1 MPLTADADIARLL
14 SLRAGDAVLQI
25 TRVLAFAGVATILED
40 IWLPATPF
48 KGLTAERLSE
58 YDGPMYALFET
69 EFGVR
74 MVRAEEKIKLNDL
87 NQGQRRDFNLPAQV
101 LLSYFDPDGLGHMPA
116 TAARFKRAVPFMWV
130 IGTRDP
136 LYPSGEGFAYA
147 LALPHPQSSY
157 LVVQADRRAAIA
169 DAIAQGVARTGVR
182 VESIN
187 CEFTPTEGAPRK
199 VRSDRAA
206 AAPLDEARAELLALV
221 RRARAGK
228 PDAQAELVQR
238 YSRRLGGF
246 VRGIIRQPDAVEDVT
261 QMVFIKMFRRLSRL
275 RDPAVFESWLFT
287 LARNTALDFIRRR
300 KCRPLTVG
308 LDDQVNR
315 IADPRNETAVPEIL
329 AALDRALLR
338 LNSLD
343 RSLVS
348 QFVRGDSYGEIAR
361 RAGISLASVKVRLH
375 RVRPFLRTTVGGL
388 TGTRAPDASGWRPAN
403 RPVALAA

>member
-1 MPLTADADIARLL
+1 MFRP
-14 SLRAGDAVLQI
+14 
-25 TRVLAFAGVATILED
+25 
-40 IWLPATPF
+40 
-48 KGLTAERLSE
+48 
-58 YDGPMYALFET
+58 
-69 EFGVR
+69 
-74 MVRAEEKIKLNDL
+74 
-87 NQGQRRDFNLPAQV
+87 
-101 LLSYFDPDGLGHMPA
+101 
-116 TAARFKRAVPFMWV
+116 
-130 IGTRDP
+130 
-136 LYPSGEGFAYA
+136 
-147 LALPHPQSSY
+147 
-157 LVVQADRRAAIA
+157 
-169 DAIAQGVARTGVR
+169 
-182 VESIN
+182 N

-206 AAPLDEARAELLALV
+206 AAPVDEARAELLALV
-221 RRARAGK
+221 RRARTGK

-375 RVRPFLRTTVGGL
+375 RVRPYLRAAVGEM
-388 TGTRAPDASGWRPAN
+388 TATRVPGTRSWGATASDPI
-403 RPVALAA
+403 AA